1 MEADYLARKE
11 LSPCYLSSDFAG
23 MRLLN
28 MKPKQYREAYD
39 KIVSEHLKEVKYP
52 DRHIANTKYISQA
65 QRKRDRMDHSS
76 LEYTLQPRGMRSNR

>member
-39 KIVSEHLKEVKYP
+39 NIVSEHLKGVKHP

-65 QRKRDRMDHSS
+65 QKRRDRMDHSS
-76 LEYTLQPRGMRSNR
+76 LEYQLQPRGLRSNR